1 VKTRTQR
8 QITKYQLRR
17 GRSRPS
23 FYTACTQLGR
33 SLWCR
38 RTAAKGLEERFP
50 RRRLSGRY
58 GFSNATLCWG

>member
-1 VKTRTQR
+1 VKTQTQR

-38 RTAAKGLEERFP
+38 RTAAKGQIERF
-50 RRRLSGRY
+50 RR
-58 GFSNATLCWG
+58 